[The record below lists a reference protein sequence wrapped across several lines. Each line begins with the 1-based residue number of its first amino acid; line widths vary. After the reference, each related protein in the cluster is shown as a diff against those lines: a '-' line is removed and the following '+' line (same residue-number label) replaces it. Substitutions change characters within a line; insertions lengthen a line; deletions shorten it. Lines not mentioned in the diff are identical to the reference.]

1 MRVLLRNVKTGLFFA
16 VPRKW
21 TTKRDSACN
30 FGHTFPAMRFAE
42 NNRLRGVEVVL
53 TFGEPE
59 YDLAIKG
66 LPAFQ
71 SFG

>member
-21 TTKRDSACN
+21 TAKRDNACN

-59 YDLAIKG
+59 YDLQI
-66 LPAFQ
+66 
-71 SFG
+71 SR